1 MKKLLQ
7 ILAGKERLLWLSATA
22 GLFVVLL
29 VTLVPVTV
37 AAQSQ
42 TSQDERLL
50 NMFERVYD
58 FVRQNYVEEVDP
70 EVLIEGALDGM
81 FQSLE
86 DPHSA
91 YLTAE
96 EMRDLRDT
104 TRGQF
109 GGVGMYIAKQ
119 GEDESEDGDGEDG
132 GFVEVVAPIE
142 DTPAFRS
149 GIMAGDLI
157 VEIEGES
164 TRPLDIDQV
173 VNRLRGEPGTTVEV
187 LIRRGTS
194 HNLTVE
200 LTRAIIE
207 VPTVKHA
214 MIDDSIAFLRII
226 QFTPYTNQRVE
237 ESLREFAEEG
247 YESLIIDLR
256 QNPGGLLSG
265 VVDTADLFFEEG
277 TIVGTRG
284 RKASENEVF
293 RADPGTSV
301 PEDIPIV
308 VLIDEGSASAA
319 EIMAGALK
327 DRDRAYLIGET
338 TYGKGSVQEVHVV
351 GTGGFRL
358 TMSKYYTPDGT
369 YIEDNGIE
377 PDEVVKPPELS
388 DAEVE
393 SLTRITDEQLVT
405 AFVDEHPEPSE
416 SEVQSFINDLR
427 EQDIE
432 LSERRIRKMVRD
444 EVNRRN
450 NVSPAYDLEFDVML
464 QEAVRLL
471 RENRVSAKGTMTG
484 N

>member
-1 MKKLLQ
+1 MKRLLRYF
-7 ILAGKERLLWLSATA
+7 ADKERLLWLTVTA
-22 GLFVVLL
+22 GLFVILL
-29 VTLVPVTV
+29 VTLVPVSV
-37 AAQSQ
+37 AAQPSQ
-42 TSQDERLL
+42 NSEDQRLL
-50 NMFERVYD
+50 QMFERVYE
-58 FVRQNYVEEVDP
+58 FVRENYVDEVDP

-81 FQSLE
+81 FDSLD

-119 GEDESEDGDGEDG
+119 APDDQEDGTDQAQDEG

-149 GIMAGDLI
+149 GIHAGDLI
-157 VEIEGES
+157 VEIEGKT
-164 TRPLDIDQV
+164 TRDLDIDQV
-173 VNRLRGEPGTTVEV
+173 VNRLRGQPGTTVEV
-187 LIRRGTS
+187 LIRRGSS
-194 HNLTVE
+194 HTFTVE

-207 VPTVKHA
+207 VPTVKFD
-214 MIDDSIAFLRII
+214 MIDDDIAFLRII
-226 QFTPYTNQRVE
+226 QFTPYTHERVRQALADFE
-237 ESLREFAEEG
+237 EQG
-247 YESLIIDLR
+247 YASLIIDLR

-265 VVDTADLFFEEG
+265 VVDTADLFFTDG

-293 RADPGTSV
+293 RADAGRSV
-301 PEDIPIV
+301 PEDLPIV

-327 DRDRAYLIGET
+327 DRDRAYVIGET

-358 TMSKYYTPDGT
+358 TMSKYYTPDGNF
-369 YIEDNGIE
+369 IEGSGIT
-377 PDEVVKPPELS
+377 PDQEVEEPELS
-388 DAEVE
+388 DKELE
-393 SLTRITDEQLVT
+393 SLTEIRDKQLITG
-405 AFVDEHPEPSE
+405 FVDEHPDPGEEAVS
-416 SEVQSFINDLR
+416 SFL
-427 EQDIE
+427 EELSSQDIV
-432 LSERRIRKMVRD
+432 LSERRVRKMIRD
-444 EVNRRN
+444 EVNRRD
-450 NVSPAYDLEFDVML
+450 NVSPAYDLKYDIVL

-471 RENRVSAKGTMTG
+471 REDKVSVGE
-484 N
+484 

>member
-1 MKKLLQ
+1 MKRFLQ
-7 ILAGKERLLWLSATA
+7 SLAEKERLLWLSITA

-42 TSQDERLL
+42 TREDERLL

-70 EVLIEGALDGM
+70 ELLIEGALEGM
-81 FQSLE
+81 FDSLD

-96 EMRDLRDT
+96 DMRDLRDT
-104 TRGQF
+104 TRGRF

-119 GEDESEDGDGEDG
+119 ATEDGEDEDEDGE

-149 GIMAGDLI
+149 GVMAGDLI
-157 VEIEGES
+157 LEIDGES
-164 TRPLDIDQV
+164 TKPLDIDQV
-173 VNRLRGEPGTTVEV
+173 VNRLRGEPGSTVEV
-187 LIRRGTS
+187 LIRRGES
-194 HNLTVE
+194 HTLTVE
-200 LTRAIIE
+200 LKRAIIE
-207 VPTVKHA
+207 VPTVKSA
-214 MIDDSIAFLRII
+214 MIDDKIAFLRII

-237 ESLREFAEEG
+237 ESLREFEEEG

-256 QNPGGLLSG
+256 QNPGGLLSA
-265 VVDTADLFFEEG
+265 VVETADLFFDEG

-293 RADPGTSV
+293 EADSGKSV
-301 PEDIPIV
+301 SEDIPIV

-327 DRDRAYLIGET
+327 DRDRAYLIGTT

-358 TMSKYYTPDGT
+358 TMSKYYTPDET

-377 PDEVVKPPELS
+377 PDEEVKPPELS
-388 DAEVE
+388 DEEVG
-393 SLTRITDEQLVT
+393 SLTRITDERLIISFVEEHADPSDSEIQ
-405 AFVDEHPEPSE
+405 AFIS
-416 SEVQSFINDLR
+416 DLR
-427 EQDIE
+427 DQDIV
-432 LSERRIRKMVRD
+432 LSERRIRKMIRD

-450 NVSPAYDLEFDVML
+450 NVSPAYDLDFDVVL

-471 RENRVSAKGTMTG
+471 RENRISANGTITG

>member
-1 MKKLLQ
+1 MKRLFQ
-7 ILAGKERLLWLSATA
+7 TLAGKERLLWLSVTA

-42 TSQDERLL
+42 TSEDERLL

-58 FVRQNYVEEVDP
+58 FVRRNYVEDVDP

-81 FQSLE
+81 FQSLD

-119 GEDESEDGDGEDG
+119 GEDESEDENGEDG

-187 LIRRGTS
+187 LIRRGSS
-194 HNLTVE
+194 HTLTVE

-214 MIDDSIAFLRII
+214 MIDDDIAFLRII

-237 ESLREFAEEG
+237 ESLREFQEQG

-265 VVDTADLFFEEG
+265 VVDTADLFFEDG

-293 RADPGTSV
+293 QADPGTSV

-327 DRDRAYLIGET
+327 DRDRAYLLGET

-393 SLTRITDEQLVT
+393 SLTRIADEQLV
-405 AFVDEHPEPSE
+405 ASFVDEHPEPSE
-416 SEVQSFINDLR
+416 SEIRSFIGDLR
-427 EQDIE
+427 AKDIE

-450 NVSPAYDLEFDVML
+450 NVSPAYDLEFDVVL

-471 RENRVSAKGTMTG
+471 RENQISAKGTMTG